1 MEEEKL
7 LEEYFN
13 KLLEL
18 FKNRKS
24 IEYEII
30 KSVKE
35 EDHIQFTIKIRTL
48 NQKRVIKFLN
58 NEENNTYIKSDDEYS
73 YFMVSLNKN
82 ILEKSFIQEE
92 AYDNSE
98 EIWRLHILS
107 NNKLK
112 KENGAYYYDNDIDIE
127 ISGDVVFNFNDKK
140 CKLYEDIINQDKEF
154 TEEVKK
160 CILDMLEKCKNMH
173 NSPQNVS
180 MIIKTGGLNNFK
192 QGIANDRMDVFI
204 CEINNYYEGNKLRI
218 LEHGCMPKNSFSNR
232 QELEKIMTKI
242 GEGKEGFNNFV
253 LLFYHLKDE
262 RLIESIIQ
270 SGHNRIKDC
279 RSLYRYMCLAYEYW
293 LNAANYYCNYSENC
307 KKYYLEM
314 QNAKEP
320 ASLNE
325 EYLNQR
331 SILDCRINMIKGE
344 N

>member
-127 ISGDVVFNFNDKK
+127 ISGDVVFNFNDKSIFIAASYAIHIPITIPTIFANT
-140 CKLYEDIINQDKEF
+140 LEYTIIS
-154 TEEVKK
+154 T
-160 CILDMLEKCKNMH
+160 
-173 NSPQNVS
+173 P
-180 MIIKTGGLNNFK
+180 II
-192 QGIANDRMDVFI
+192 IA
-204 CEINNYYEGNKLRI
+204 
-218 LEHGCMPKNSFSNR
+218 
-232 QELEKIMTKI
+232 
-242 GEGKEGFNNFV
+242 
-253 LLFYHLKDE
+253 
-262 RLIESIIQ
+262 IIPY
-270 SGHNRIKDC
+270 I
-279 RSLYRYMCLAYEYW
+279 RS
-293 LNAANYYCNYSENC
+293 
-307 KKYYLEM
+307 
-314 QNAKEP
+314 
-320 ASLNE
+320 
-325 EYLNQR
+325 
-331 SILDCRINMIKGE
+331 
-344 N
+344 